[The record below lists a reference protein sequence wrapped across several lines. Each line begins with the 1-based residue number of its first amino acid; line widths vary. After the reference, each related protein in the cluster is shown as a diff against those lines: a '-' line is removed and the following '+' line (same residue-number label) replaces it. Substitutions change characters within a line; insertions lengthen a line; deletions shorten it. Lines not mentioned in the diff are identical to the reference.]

1 MSTAAEELDELEPAG
16 QVVRFGR
23 FTPQEAAARSTKAKQ
38 ERADEREAER
48 VQRRAR
54 IANTKADAEDYKAD
68 ANELASLGGAVVAK
82 MLLDILS
89 GAIPVTN
96 AATAEKVARMGFEVA
111 QVSLGKPT
119 SISAAGLGAEERA
132 RLIKELEERARR

>member
-1 MSTAAEELDELEPAG
+1 MSTAAEELDELEPG
-16 QVVRFGR
+16 GEVVRFGR
-23 FTPQEAAARSTKAKQ
+23 FTPQEAAARSARAKQ
-38 ERADEREAER
+38 ERAEEREAER

-119 SISAAGLGAEERA
+119 NINASALSGEERA
-132 RLIKELEERARR
+132 KLIRELEERAKK